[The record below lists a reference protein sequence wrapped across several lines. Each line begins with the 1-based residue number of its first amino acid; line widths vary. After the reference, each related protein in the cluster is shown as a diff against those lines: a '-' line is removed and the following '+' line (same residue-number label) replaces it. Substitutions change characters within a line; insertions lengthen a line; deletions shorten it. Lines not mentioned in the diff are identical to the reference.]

1 MGKLNQVADGVW
13 VRQSEWVWSNSIVV
27 RVDDGLVLIDPGIH
41 GTELSQLADDVEQLG
56 LPVLAGFAT
65 HPHWDHLLWH
75 PRFGDVPRYAT
86 PAAAEVARQARER
99 ARTMAAESASGIPL
113 DLVAQVTPLP
123 ADGGPV
129 PGEIID
135 HRAHAVGH
143 AAILLADRGVL
154 LAGDMLS
161 DVLIPLFDVR
171 QDGQPAAYEA
181 ALDRFGEAI
190 GHVDVVVPGH
200 GAVAQGPEVA
210 ARLAADRA
218 YVDALRRGE
227 EPVDARLGPHAEW
240 LQGPHRSNVER
251 AAQGR

>member
-1 MGKLNQVADGVW
+1 
-13 VRQSEWVWSNSIVV
+13 
-27 RVDDGLVLIDPGIH
+27 
-41 GTELSQLADDVEQLG
+41 
-56 LPVLAGFAT
+56 
-65 HPHWDHLLWH
+65 
-75 PRFGDVPRYAT
+75 
-86 PAAAEVARQARER
+86 
-99 ARTMAAESASGIPL
+99 
-113 DLVAQVTPLP
+113 
-123 ADGGPV
+123 
-129 PGEIID
+129 
-135 HRAHAVGH
+135 
-143 AAILLADRGVL
+143 
-154 LAGDMLS
+154 MLS